1 MSVEVTPLEARV
13 ILVEEKITLLAMGLR
28 ELARALEG
36 LLDGITIL
44 NREIK
49 SCKNYLELP

>member
-1 MSVEVTPLEARV
+1 MLPEVTPLEARV
-13 ILVEEKITLLAMGLR
+13 ILIEEKITLLAMGLR

-49 SCKNYLELP
+49 QCKNYLELP